1 MRNDPLQM
9 KEQEL
14 KTVTVTW
21 GKFVDGGLHERDA
34 VIRIFFDTCG
44 RLEQFVIDFK
54 GDEWGWKF
62 VEILL
67 ERGGYGVN
75 VEVWVR
81 YVVVVGAFKAFLDL
95 LDLCVAAGFAV
106 NTFNVHTWERNC

>member
-14 KTVTVTW
+14 KAVTVAW
-21 GKFVDGGLHERDA
+21 RKFVYGCSHERDA
-34 VIRIFFDTCG
+34 VIWILFDTGG
-44 RLEQFVIDFK
+44 RLEQFVVDFK

-67 ERGGYGVN
+67 ERGGYGVD

-81 YVVVVGAFKAFLDL
+81 DVVVVGAFKAFLDL
-95 LDLCVAAGFAV
+95 LDLCVTAGLAV
-106 NTFNVHTWERNC
+106 NTFNVHA